1 LVTSDFR
8 MRAFF
13 SSQNPQ
19 KKQLSDAMI
28 ALQLFD
34 HRIPSAMASFD
45 ARRVEKAEQFILMN
59 HLLLSVIEHV
69 LPVLHLADGKP

>member
-1 LVTSDFR
+1 MASLGKYFNEVILKMDCL
-8 MRAFF
+8 
-13 SSQNPQ
+13 
-19 KKQLSDAMI
+19 LSDAMI

-45 ARRVEKAEQFILMN
+45 VRRVEKAEQFILMN
-59 HLLLSVIEHV
+59 HLLLSVVEHV